1 MTKVMRKVES
11 TVAALRAVPLDSAIN
26 RSDFHC
32 GTDSLDRYFQT
43 QVTQDIRRRVTACF
57 VALDDENQIAGYYT
71 LASAS
76 VLLRDLP
83 EIVVKKLP
91 RYPTVPAVRMG
102 RLAVAQS
109 FKGKGLGAALLADAL
124 ARSARAEIAA
134 YALIVDALDE
144 VAAKF
149 YAHHGFAVFP
159 ENALALFLPLA
170 TVRNS
175 FARQSSRFGHS

>member
-1 MTKVMRKVES
+1 MSKVEPPG
-11 TVAALRAVPLDSAIN
+11 AAFRVVSLDPEIN
-26 RSDFHC
+26 RSDFRC
-32 GTDSLDRYFQT
+32 GTDSLDRYFQS
-43 QVTQDIRRRVTACF
+43 QVTQDMRRRVTACF

-83 EIVVKKLP
+83 EIIVKKLP

-102 RLAVAQS
+102 RLAVAHVC
-109 FKGKGLGAALLADAL
+109 KGKGFGAALLADAL

-134 YALIVDALDE
+134 HALIVDALDE

-149 YAHHGFAVFP
+149 YAHHGFAGFP
-159 ENALALFLPLA
+159 ENTLALFLPFA
-170 TVRNS
+170 TVLNS
-175 FARQSSRFGHS
+175 LAGSLAYPAEQP

>member
-1 MTKVMRKVES
+1 MKKAMSKVEPPG
-11 TVAALRAVPLDSAIN
+11 AAFRVVPLDSTVD
-26 RSDFHC
+26 RSDFHS

-43 QVTQDIRRRVTACF
+43 QVTQDMRRRVTACF
-57 VALDDENQIAGYYT
+57 VALGDDDQIAGYYT

-102 RLAVAQS
+102 RLAVAHAC
-109 FKGKGLGAALLADAL
+109 KGKGLGAVLLADAL

-149 YAHHGFAVFP
+149 YAHHGFAAFP
-159 ENALALFLPLA
+159 ENTLALFLPLA
-170 TVRNS
+170 TVR
-175 FARQSSRFGHS
+175 QSLAGSLA